1 MLEETRDNPGVIA
14 LPPALFAGTL
24 ALGLLLHFIFP
35 INYFLPRSLSIVS
48 GVILLVGAALI
59 AISAFRAMRR
69 AQTAVNPSLPT
80 TAIVSNGAFGFSRNP
95 LYLSLTMLYIGIAL
109 LFNALWVLLLLLPLI
124 VVVQN
129 GVIKREEHYLEQKF
143 GDEYLRYKAS
153 VRRWV

>member
-1 MLEETRDNPGVIA
+1 MLEETMDNPGVIA
-14 LPPALFAGTL
+14 FPPALFAGTL

-35 INYFLPRSLSIVS
+35 VHFLPHMIAIASGIV
-48 GVILLVGAALI
+48 VLIGAALI
-59 AISAFRAMRR
+59 AISAFRAMRH

-80 TAIVSNGAFGFSRNP
+80 TAIVFDGAFGFSRNP
-95 LYLSLTMLYIGIAL
+95 IYLSLTLLYVSISL
-109 LFNALWVLLLLLPLI
+109 LFNALWALLLLLPLI

-129 GVIKREEHYLEQKF
+129 GVIKREERYLEQKF

>member
-1 MLEETRDNPGVIA
+1 MLEETTDNPGVIA
-14 LPPALFAGTL
+14 FPPALFAGTL
-24 ALGLLLHFIFP
+24 ALGLLLHFLFP
-35 INYFLPRSLSIVS
+35 VNFLPHVIAIAS
-48 GVILLVGAALI
+48 GVVVLVGAALI
-59 AISAFRAMRR
+59 AVSAFRAMRR

-80 TAIVSNGAFGFSRNP
+80 TAIVSDGAFGFSRNP
-95 LYLSLTMLYIGIAL
+95 IYLSLTLLYVGTAL
-109 LFNALWVLLLLLPLI
+109 LLNALWALLLLLPLI